1 MAAEF
6 LLNLRWHLGRVTHP
20 YGLENTPEALARAS
34 AELAFH
40 LGLAKRSQ
48 GMAHLTTLTS
58 ADLRPEAH
66 SLADPAAGPG
76 PGDTLA
82 EGAGGNVFVLAAQV
96 DHMRCRGALRP
107 RQEEPVE
114 MFTALIA
121 GFQDGDGDEDGTSS
135 GGGGSGAC
143 GESDGSSEA
152 TFCFLS
158 SGNSSALAARVI
170 DWFERRFDCYVEAFD
185 AVPVATLGLL
195 ATRWSVLQPPGNPL
209 DPERTLVLTLAPPA
223 ESVVRSIDAITVLV
237 PLAAVFA
244 AILDRRHARTPARR
258 SAARASRA
266 VPARRSGDDGSAM
279 EDADALLLNERAP
292 DRAAP
297 GGGGAVDAQEQE
309 QEAEPELV
317 EWGAPSRDGA
327 GATEGDGDDDD
338 EGDWDALDL
347 VDELCGDM
355 LGLDVHRMT
364 LAEFKTPLVALS
376 SDGFLEIRD
385 LSVVLQVL
393 EDLAGELLLPLTNSS
408 IT

>member
-58 ADLRPEAH
+58 ADLRPEAF
-66 SLADPAAGPG
+66 SLADPLAPG
-76 PGDTLA
+76 GGGGGGGDVLA

-96 DHMRCRGALRP
+96 DHIRSRSALRP

-121 GFQDGDGDEDGTSS
+121 GFQDGDDDEDGA
-135 GGGGSGAC
+135 GGAGGGSG
-143 GESDGSSEA
+143 SDGGSEA

-244 AILDRRHARTPARR
+244 AILDRKHAQTHARR
-258 SAARASRA
+258 SARASRA
-266 VPARRSGDDGSAM
+266 AASARRSSQGGGGGDYDSVM

-292 DRAAP
+292 GRNAADDAAGP
-297 GGGGAVDAQEQE
+297 TADAPEPDMMQLGAQSKGGEGGE
-309 QEAEPELV
+309 
-317 EWGAPSRDGA
+317 
-327 GATEGDGDDDD
+327 DDDD
-338 EGDWDALDL
+338 EEGDWDALDL